1 MKFLPDQIVAR
12 LQTGMQTP
20 NLSGTRYC
28 AIKLLGHGGMGA
40 VWLAQDSILQ
50 RPVALKILTAEN
62 SSADLAA
69 RLMQEAVV
77 LARLEH
83 PGIVPVHDAGT
94 LPDGR
99 TFYCMKHVE
108 GQTLDRYAGKLPLR
122 ERLRLVQRIAEPL
135 AFAHSRGIIHRDL
148 KPANIMVG
156 AFGEV
161 LIMDWGLAKVLDSTS
176 ASSAT
181 NRVPRQVVGNIEVSS
196 PGKQV
201 SGNIMDIIGLPSEA
215 KQVSGNVMDTMG
227 VSSEAKQT
235 SGHLVDT
242 TVMSSPPKQVP
253 GHVIDTTVGS
263 SETKQVPGHVI
274 DTTAVFP
281 PAKQVSG
288 HEFTRA
294 VPSSLKPGALAPEN
308 ATAHG
313 TVLGTPGYMAP
324 EQERGE
330 VNLIDQR
337 TDGFALGSI
346 LKYLLQE
353 PSSPQVEAYS
363 RPLQAICAKAM
374 SAEMPARYGSV
385 QDLAADVGKY
395 LDDMP
400 VSAYRE
406 NIFER
411 TARLVSRNR
420 VAVVLVLAYLF
431 MRLLFILFSRH

>member
-12 LQTGMQTP
+12 LQTEMQTP
-20 NLSGTRYC
+20 DLSGTRYR
-28 AIKLLGHGGMGA
+28 ALELLGQGGMGA

-62 SSADLAA
+62 SSPDLAA
-69 RLMQEAVV
+69 RLVQEAVV

-108 GQTLDRYAGKLPLR
+108 GKTLDRYAGKLPLR
-122 ERLRLVQRIAEPL
+122 ERLRLFQRIAEPL

-161 LIMDWGLAKVLDSTS
+161 LIMDWGLAKVLDSTG
-176 ASSAT
+176 ALAAT
-181 NRVPRQVVGNIEVSS
+181 NQVPREVVGDIEVSS
-196 PGKQV
+196 P
-201 SGNIMDIIGLPSEA
+201 
-215 KQVSGNVMDTMG
+215 T
-227 VSSEAKQT
+227 
-235 SGHLVDT
+235 
-242 TVMSSPPKQVP
+242 
-253 GHVIDTTVGS
+253 
-263 SETKQVPGHVI
+263 
-274 DTTAVFP
+274 
-281 PAKQVSG
+281 KQVSG

-294 VPSSLKPGALAPEN
+294 VQGPLVSGALAPEN

-337 TDGFALGSI
+337 TDVFALGSI
-346 LKYLLQE
+346 LESLLQE
-353 PSSPQVEAYS
+353 PSGEAYS
-363 RPLQAICAKAM
+363 RPLRAICAKAR
-374 SAEMPARYGSV
+374 SAEMSARYASA
-385 QDLAADVGKY
+385 QDLAADVGRY
-395 LDDMP
+395 LDGLP

-411 TARLVSRNR
+411 TARLVGRNR
-420 VAVVLVLAYLF
+420 VAVVLILAYLF
-431 MRLLFILFSRH
+431 MRLLFILFSRR

>member
-1 MKFLPDQIVAR
+1 MKFLPDHVVAR

-20 NLSGTRYC
+20 DLSGTRYR
-28 AIKLLGHGGMGA
+28 ALELLGQGGMGA

-50 RPVALKILTAEN
+50 RPVALKVLTAEN
-62 SSADLAA
+62 SSVDLAA
-69 RLMQEAVV
+69 RLMQEGVV

-99 TFYCMKHVE
+99 TFYCMKLVE

-122 ERLRLVQRIAEPL
+122 ERLRLFQRIAEPL

-148 KPANIMVG
+148 KPANVMVG
-156 AFGEV
+156 SFGEV
-161 LIMDWGLAKVLDSTS
+161 LIMDWGLAKVMDETG
-176 ASSAT
+176 ASSVTAQIPE
-181 NRVPRQVVGNIEVSS
+181 RAMGDSGVPS
-196 PGKQV
+196 
-201 SGNIMDIIGLPSEA
+201 A
-215 KQVSGNVMDTMG
+215 
-227 VSSEAKQT
+227 
-235 SGHLVDT
+235 
-242 TVMSSPPKQVP
+242 
-253 GHVIDTTVGS
+253 
-263 SETKQVPGHVI
+263 
-274 DTTAVFP
+274 
-281 PAKQVSG
+281 AKQVSG

-294 VPSSLKPGALAPEN
+294 VQDPLGSGALAPEN
-308 ATAHG
+308 ATTAHG

-337 TDGFALGSI
+337 TDVFALGSI
-346 LKYLLQE
+346 LKHLLQE
-353 PSSPQVEAYS
+353 PPGSPRVEAYS
-363 RPLQAICAKAM
+363 RPLQAMCAKAM
-374 SAEMPARYGSV
+374 ASEMSARYSSV
-385 QDLAADVGKY
+385 QELASDVGRY
-395 LDDMP
+395 LDGMP

-411 TARLVSRNR
+411 AARLVSHNR

>member
-1 MKFLPDQIVAR
+1 MKFLPDQVVAR
-12 LQTGMQTP
+12 LQTEMQTP
-20 NLSGTRYC
+20 DLSGTRYR
-28 AIKLLGHGGMGA
+28 ALELLGQGGMGA

-50 RPVALKILTAEN
+50 RPVALKVLAAEN

-108 GQTLDRYAGKLPLR
+108 GKTLDRYAPKLPLR

-148 KPANIMVG
+148 KPANVMIG

-161 LIMDWGLAKVLDSTS
+161 LIMDWGLAKVMGATG
-176 ASSAT
+176 ASSAM
-181 NRVPRQVVGNIEVSS
+181 G
-196 PGKQV
+196 QV
-201 SGNIMDIIGLPSEA
+201 SG
-215 KQVSGNVMDTMG
+215 
-227 VSSEAKQT
+227 
-235 SGHLVDT
+235 
-242 TVMSSPPKQVP
+242 
-253 GHVIDTTVGS
+253 
-263 SETKQVPGHVI
+263 
-274 DTTAVFP
+274 
-281 PAKQVSG
+281 
-288 HEFTRA
+288 RA
-294 VPSSLKPGALAPEN
+294 VQAPLGSGALAPAN

-324 EQERGE
+324 EQERGD

-337 TDGFALGSI
+337 TDVFALGSI

-353 PSSPQVEAYS
+353 PPGSPHVEAYS

-374 SAEMPARYGSV
+374 AAEMSARYASV
-385 QDLAADVGKY
+385 QELAADVGRY
-395 LDDMP
+395 LDGLP
-400 VSAYRE
+400 VTAYRE

-411 TARLVSRNR
+411 TARLVSHNR

-431 MRLLFILFSRH
+431 MRLLFILFSRR

>member
-1 MKFLPDQIVAR
+1 MKFLPDQVVAR
-12 LQTGMQTP
+12 LQTEMQTP
-20 NLSGTRYC
+20 DLSGTRYRVLE
-28 AIKLLGHGGMGA
+28 LLGHGGMGT

-50 RPVALKILTAEN
+50 RPVALKVLAAEN

-94 LPDGR
+94 LSDGR

-108 GQTLDRYAGKLPLR
+108 GQTLDRYACKLALR

-161 LIMDWGLAKVLDSTS
+161 LIMDWGLAKVMAATGV
-176 ASSAT
+176 SSAT
-181 NRVPRQVVGNIEVSS
+181 DQV
-196 PGKQV
+196 
-201 SGNIMDIIGLPSEA
+201 L
-215 KQVSGNVMDTMG
+215 
-227 VSSEAKQT
+227 
-235 SGHLVDT
+235 GHL
-242 TVMSSPPKQVP
+242 
-253 GHVIDTTVGS
+253 TVGTELS
-263 SETKQVPGHVI
+263 ST
-274 DTTAVFP
+274 
-281 PAKQVSG
+281 AKQVSG
-288 HEFTRA
+288 HEFTRT
-294 VPSSLKPGALAPEN
+294 VQDPLAPAN

-337 TDGFALGSI
+337 TDIFAMGSI
-346 LKYLLQE
+346 LESLLQE
-353 PSSPQVEAYS
+353 PPGSTHVEAYA
-363 RPLQAICAKAM
+363 RPLRAICAKAKSPEM
-374 SAEMPARYGSV
+374 SGRYASV
-385 QDLAADVGKY
+385 QELAADVGRY
-395 LDDMP
+395 LDGLP

-406 NIFER
+406 NVFER
-411 TARLVSRNR
+411 TARLASRNR